1 MKPESK
7 PDKSGASADEAEAS
21 LELASLRRRPG
32 YAPLFRVL
40 DFRVSVGKRG
50 EGAAYSEATIK
61 LEVGETVVQTAAEGN
76 GPVSALDR
84 ALRKALLPAYPGVAE
99 IVLLDYR
106 VRIVDGNQGTA
117 ATTRV
122 SIDSR
127 DGTHVFRTAGSS
139 TNIIVASLDALID
152 SIEFG
157 LLRRTEAQVDAA
169 GARREAESP

>member
-7 PDKSGASADEAEAS
+7 LADSAADEAEAS
-21 LELASLRRRPG
+21 LALAALRRGPT
-32 YAPLFRVL
+32 YTPLFRVL
-40 DFRVSVGKRG
+40 DFRVSVGQRG
-50 EGAAYSEATIK
+50 EGDAYSEATIK
-61 LEVGETVVQTAAEGN
+61 LQVGHTIVQTAAEGN
-76 GPVSALDR
+76 GPVSALDA
-84 ALRKALLPAYPGVAE
+84 ALRKALLPIYPGVGQ

-122 SIDSR
+122 SIESR
-127 DGTHVFRTAGSS
+127 DGGEAFKTAGSS

-157 LLRRTEAQVDAA
+157 LLRRTGALADIA
-169 GARREAESP
+169 GPGREAESR